1 MSTYTW
7 PQSEIAAGELRRM
20 IEELR
25 AMLQARK
32 ESPVDG
38 LDDPG
43 EIPGKA
49 SVVSGLDP

>member
-1 MSTYTW
+1 MTTMTW
-7 PQSEIAAGELRRM
+7 PDSDRAAGELRQM

-43 EIPGKA
+43 ETPGKA